1 MKTFLKT
8 LVLFS
13 GGCLINLLLSTNVY
27 AQTQEMPVGK
37 VMSCGTMG
45 YIKAGH
51 NPRAQSKAYVKSKFI
66 AQFYE
71 KQYLCILDRSSRYQN
86 WFYVKA
92 VPFNNKCEGG
102 VKNNP
107 ECLPIEN
114 KRAAKWLSKRLISDQ
129 PCRQIEQ
136 IESGVSYKGNCPTG
150 WIHRKNIHF
159 FAG

>member
-8 LVLFS
+8 LILFS

-102 VKNNP
+102 GKNNP

-114 KRAAKWLSKRLISDQ
+114 KRAAKWLSKPLISGQ
-129 PCRQIEQ
+129 TCHQIEQ
-136 IESGVSYKGNCPTG
+136 AEGGLKYEGNCPTG
-150 WIHRKNIHF
+150 WIHRKHIYF
-159 FAG
+159 IAG